1 MKKFFTILFSIII
14 LVACAYYFLPK
25 KVNPVKNG
33 QIVLQPAK
41 ITNYD
46 TVQTK
51 LASSRDFPIYR
62 NVSQKGGINAISST
76 KYFKKGLPSI
86 LKKDCCNHSIRR
98 KLRAELTGN

>member
-62 NVSQKGGINAISST
+62 NVSQRV
-76 KYFKKGLPSI
+76 GLMQFLPPSI